1 MKYLGNLLIAPVLLL
16 NILFVLLVLLVAYSP
31 YVQPVE
37 HPVWSCVGLTFP
49 VFLLINV
56 GFLVFWLILQRYKSA
71 LVPLIGLLLCSGQI
85 RTYFP
90 INFQT
95 DELPADGIKVLSYNI
110 MGFAGCLKEKGENP
124 ILNYL
129 KESGADIICLQEY
142 GVHHSAKYL
151 TQKDVDRALKAYP
164 YHYISRTG
172 QKTQLACYSKYPILS
187 VHPIKYVSD
196 RNQSYTYELQV
207 DKDTLLLINNHLESN
222 KLTKADKIVY
232 EEMIASPEQQKVKS
246 GVRQLVKKLAEA
258 SAIRAPQADSVARV
272 VEKSRHRYIVVCG
285 DFNDTP
291 ISYAHRVI
299 GQELKDAF
307 VSAGC
312 GPGISYNQNKFYFR
326 IDHILTG
333 KNLQAYNCM
342 VDRSIKTSDHYPIS
356 CYLVK
361 RE

>member
-16 NILFVLLVLLVAYSP
+16 NILFVLLLLLVAYSP

-172 QKTQLACYSKYPILS
+172 QKTQLACY
-187 VHPIKYVSD
+187 
-196 RNQSYTYELQV
+196 
-207 DKDTLLLINNHLESN
+207 
-222 KLTKADKIVY
+222 
-232 EEMIASPEQQKVKS
+232 
-246 GVRQLVKKLAEA
+246 
-258 SAIRAPQADSVARV
+258 
-272 VEKSRHRYIVVCG
+272 YIIG
-285 DFNDTP
+285 TP
-291 ISYAHRVI
+291 H
-299 GQELKDAF
+299 
-307 VSAGC
+307 
-312 GPGISYNQNKFYFR
+312 
-326 IDHILTG
+326 
-333 KNLQAYNCM
+333 
-342 VDRSIKTSDHYPIS
+342 
-356 CYLVK
+356 
-361 RE
+361 